1 MNQNYGIPQNAS
13 IRPKNIVGAVGAIVC
28 AVLALCMSFLPFFSG
43 RGASGKYNLFW
54 LWGFCEDFGEHYFK
68 DIDKFFEAVS
78 NSSGDGKAFLIAEC
92 AVVYSATA
100 TFFALCIA
108 LVFVA
113 IGKLTALRTGKKVLA
128 VVFSIIALVFSVIL
142 LASVIFY
149 LVVGNK
155 LYSSRSKAGIGA
167 GPILM
172 TVFALGTVI
181 FSFISESGKI
191 NNAPRP
197 EIVSPQQ
204 GYAPQQGFVSPQQ
217 GYAPQQ
223 GFVSPQQS
231 FAPQQGFIPPQQGFA
246 PQQGFVP
253 PQQMQPIPQAIG
265 QDLDNDPPTVAQIG
279 ALEGVSGDYASAVI
293 NMRPGEKLII
303 GRDPTCCNIV
313 LSSEKKD
320 ISRTHC
326 SVKYD
331 PYTDSFKV
339 IDMSS
344 NGTFVN
350 GTRLVRDQETQF
362 SAGTVISLG
371 SGENQF
377 RLKKL

>member
-28 AVLALCMSFLPFFSG
+28 AVTALCMSFLPFFSG
-43 RGASGKYNLFW
+43 RGASSKYNLFW
-54 LWGFCEDFGEHYFK
+54 FWGFGDFGGSLFEHP
-68 DIDKFFEAVS
+68 DTFFENVA
-78 NSSGDGKAFLIAEC
+78 NSSGDWKAFLIAQC

-100 TFFALCIA
+100 AFFALCIA

-149 LVVGNK
+149 LVVDNK
-155 LYSSRSKAGIGA
+155 LNSSKAGIGA

-217 GYAPQQ
+217 SY
-223 GFVSPQQS
+223 
-231 FAPQQGFIPPQQGFA
+231 APQQGFIPPQQGFA

-253 PQQMQPIPQAIG
+253 PQQGFVPPQQGFVPQQQMQPIPQAIG

-371 SGENQF
+371 GGENQF